1 MMSGKGRKT
10 RLSGLGMLAI
20 AVLVA
25 LLLWSGWYAVTAW
38 NAMSGVKISLLGW
51 IFMSLG
57 AVVTFL
63 VGAGLMALVFYS
75 SRHGMDR

>member
-1 MMSGKGRKT
+1 MSGKGRKT

-25 LLLWSGWYAVTAW
+25 LLLWSGWYAISAW

-51 IFMSLG
+51 IFMTLG

-63 VGAGLMALVFYS
+63 LGAGLMVLVFYS

>member
-1 MMSGKGRKT
+1 MMSEKGRKT

-20 AVLVA
+20 AVLMA

>member
-1 MMSGKGRKT
+1 MSGKGRKA

-25 LLLWSGWYAVTAW
+25 LLLWSGWYAISAW

-51 IFMSLG
+51 IFMTLG

-63 VGAGLMALVFYS
+63 LGAGLMVLVFYS

>member
-1 MMSGKGRKT
+1 MSGNRQGT
-10 RLSGLGMLAI
+10 RLSGLGLFAI
-20 AVLVA
+20 VVMVGLLVWA
-25 LLLWSGWYAVTAW
+25 GWYAVSAW

-57 AVVTFL
+57 VVVTFL

-75 SRHGMDR
+75 SRHGMDQ

>member
-1 MMSGKGRKT
+1 MMNEKGRKT

-38 NAMSGVKISLLGW
+38 NAMSGVKISVLGW

-75 SRHGMDR
+75 SHHGMDR